1 MEKPHSIKSENESQR
16 SENEFFPDPFFS
28 PYHASGSHIGRNYAE
43 VKAEENE
50 RNNLKI
56 KENKS

>member
-1 MEKPHSIKSENESQR
+1 MKKMNSIKSENESQR

-43 VKAEENE
+43 MKTEENK
-50 RNNLKI
+50 RNDLKI
-56 KENKS
+56 EENKS